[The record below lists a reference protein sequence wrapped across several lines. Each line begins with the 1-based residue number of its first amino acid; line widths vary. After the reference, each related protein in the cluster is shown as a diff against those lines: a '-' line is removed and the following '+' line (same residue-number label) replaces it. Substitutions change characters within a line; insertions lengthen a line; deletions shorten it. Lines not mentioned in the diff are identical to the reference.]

1 MNLPQPV
8 TIQPPS
14 VKFLDG
20 TTREF
25 SPFTVDKLNVT
36 LHDNATARST
46 LAQIERF
53 PQFIVLW
60 FGDAYDAAGD
70 YTQAQAEA
78 RIFELLGADLKT
90 GLERLFLSGPNKP
103 HMPAVPPTAPT
114 AETSDQ
120 QNAPE
125 QPVAP
130 ADDA

>member
-25 SPFTVDKLNVT
+25 PPFTVDKLNVT

-46 LAQIERF
+46 MAQIDRF

-60 FGDAYDAAGD
+60 LGDAYDAAGD

-78 RIFELLGADLKT
+78 RILELLGADLKT
-90 GLERLFLSGPNKP
+90 GLERLFFSGPPKP
-103 HMPAVPPTAPT
+103 Q
-114 AETSDQ
+114 E
-120 QNAPE
+120 
-125 QPVAP
+125 PVAP
-130 ADDA
+130 ATAPAGDA